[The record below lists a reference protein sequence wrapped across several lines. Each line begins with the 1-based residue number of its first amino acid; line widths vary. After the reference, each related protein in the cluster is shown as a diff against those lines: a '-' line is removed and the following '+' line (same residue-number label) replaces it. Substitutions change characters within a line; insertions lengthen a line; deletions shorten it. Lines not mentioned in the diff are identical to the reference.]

1 MKVLECS
8 LHVPFSSLDML
19 CAAPNMVGMTSQE
32 LHVNA
37 AVASPNIFDVDQEN
51 FEAEVLQASLKTP
64 VLVDFW
70 ATWCGPCKSLG
81 PLLEKLAGEFNGAF
95 RLGKVD
101 VDKNQELAGMF
112 GIRSIPT
119 VMLVKDGQIVD
130 GFAGALPE
138 GQLREFLSRH
148 VQPLDG
154 DTDEVVEAAPP
165 ESPEQAINRL
175 QQELAANPDNAGLK
189 LELAIALGQA
199 GHASAAE
206 AELNALP
213 ANLATDA
220 RAVRLR
226 SQLDLVRSLEGK
238 PSLEALQQRVQANP
252 QDWEAHDLL
261 GIRLLLGDDPAQG
274 LEHWLLLLEKARDWN
289 EGQAKK
295 RLLAAFNTLDDAELV
310 GRYRR
315 RMASLLF

>member
-1 MKVLECS
+1 
-8 LHVPFSSLDML
+8 
-19 CAAPNMVGMTSQE
+19 MTSTTAPSQ
-32 LHVNA
+32 V
-37 AVASPNIFDVDQEN
+37 FDVGQDN
-51 FEAEVLQASLKTP
+51 FETDVLQASLDTP
-64 VLVDFW
+64 ILIDFW
-70 ATWCGPCKSLG
+70 AEWCGPCKTLG
-81 PLLEKLAGEFNGAF
+81 PMLEKLAAEYNGAF

-101 VDKNQELAGMF
+101 VDKHQQLAAMF

-119 VMLVKDGQIVD
+119 VMLVKDGQIAD

-154 DTDEVVEAAPP
+154 EAANDAVEAP
-165 ESPEQAINRL
+165 EETAEQAVARL
-175 QQELAANPDNAGLK
+175 QQDIAQEPDRTELK
-189 LELAIALGQA
+189 LDLALALMRA
-199 GHASAAE
+199 GRADAAD
-206 AELNALP
+206 AELKALP

-226 SQLDLVRSLEGK
+226 NQLELSRALQGA
-238 PSLEALQQRVQANP
+238 PSLSALRQRVEADGD
-252 QDWEAHDLL
+252 DWEARDLL
-261 GIRLLLGDDPAQG
+261 GVRLLLEDDAAAG
-274 LEHWLLLLEKARDWN
+274 LDQFLAILQKAREWN
-289 EGQAKK
+289 DGQAKK